1 MAIPGINKVL
11 LMGNLGKDPEVRH
24 IDSGSVV
31 ASFPL
36 ATTEI
41 YKDKNGNRQEQTE
54 WHNIV
59 VWGWLAE
66 FAEKYLKKGDAV
78 FIEGKLRTRVTEDKE
93 KVKRYITEIKGDSI
107 NLLTRNK
114 LASNTDSSTDKN
126 AGETEGLH
134 ADNI

>member
-1 MAIPGINKVL
+1 MPGINKVL

>member
-114 LASNTDSSTDKN
+114 LASNTDSSSDKN